1 MKKFAVISDIHGNMQ
16 ALNTVLN
23 DIKVQKADE
32 VLCLGDYAMAGPEPD
47 ISVNFFMKKAN
58 EFKMI
63 QGNTDEYIANFSD
76 TVYENI
82 KKNAP
87 IMANALKCDVNLL
100 TSEQKEFLKNLPK
113 QLEINDEGV
122 KILLVHG
129 SPRSIS
135 ENIFPDMQIEEVEK
149 MIESTDADIILCGH
163 THIPCGYQTNTK
175 QTVINTGSVGRPF
188 TDDPKACYLLIT
200 VNNGEFTAEHR
211 QLDYDKKSASEI
223 LAKRNFDGAEKLAQ
237 MLINPELRH
246 I

>member
-1 MKKFAVISDIHGNMQ
+1 MKKIAIISDIHGNMQ

-23 DIKVQKADE
+23 DIKEQKADE
-32 VLCLGDYAMAGPEPD
+32 IYCLGDYAMAGPEPD
-47 ISVNFFMKKAN
+47 KSVNFFMGKSS

-63 QGNTDEYIANFSD
+63 QGNTDEYIANYSEE
-76 TVYENI
+76 VYENI

-87 IMANALKCDVNLL
+87 IMANALTCDANLL
-100 TSEQKEFLKNLPK
+100 TEEQKNFLKNLPK
-113 QLEINDEGV
+113 QLEINAEGL

-135 ENIFPDMQIEEVEK
+135 ENIFPDMPLEEVEK
-149 MIESTDADIILCGH
+149 IIESTDADIILCGH

-175 QTVINTGSVGRPF
+175 QTIINTGSVGRPF
-188 TDDPKACYLLIT
+188 TTPPKSCYLLLT
-200 VNNGEFTAEHR
+200 VNNCEFTAEHR
-211 QLDYDKKSASEI
+211 QLTYDTKTASEI
-223 LAKRNFDGAEKLAQ
+223 LSKRDFDGAKKLAQ